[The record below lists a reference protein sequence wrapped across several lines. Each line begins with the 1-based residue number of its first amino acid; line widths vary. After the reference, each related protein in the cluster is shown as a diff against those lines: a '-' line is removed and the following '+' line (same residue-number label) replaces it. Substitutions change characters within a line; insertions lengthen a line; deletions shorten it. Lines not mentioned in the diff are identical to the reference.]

1 MEKTGHKIVTL
12 NWAIKAIL
20 RDKAEVGDEIR
31 ISETN
36 GLLRRLYLFP

>member
-1 MEKTGHKIVTL
+1 MRENNVEKTGRKIVTF

-31 ISETN
+31 I
-36 GLLRRLYLFP
+36 GLTRW